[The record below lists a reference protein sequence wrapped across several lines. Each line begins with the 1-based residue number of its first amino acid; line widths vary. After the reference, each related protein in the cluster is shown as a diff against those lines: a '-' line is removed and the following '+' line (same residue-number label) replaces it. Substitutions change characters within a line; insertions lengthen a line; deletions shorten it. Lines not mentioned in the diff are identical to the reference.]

1 MKYVTNSLTSYTPN
15 ICKQLTLIHEIWN
28 LPTYMYIHVHAY
40 MQGMYI
46 HHYWIHM
53 SNRFSTSY
61 SMWDHLDVLGVKLQS
76 SKGTYPMYMYIYG
89 NRGTWAHVHMHMCM
103 YTCDHMYICMYVHLC
118 MCIHKSHIHMYT
130 HMCINM
136 CTHTLTYVHICIHL
150 HAYAH
155 TVQACTYPHV
165 HAYAKINIILYRQT
179 LTCICMQ

>member
-1 MKYVTNSLTSYTPN
+1 MKYGISPHT
-15 ICKQLTLIHEIWN
+15 C
-28 LPTYMYIHVHAY
+28 TYMYIHTCKVCT
-40 MQGMYI
+40 YI
-46 HHYWIHM
+46 TIGYIIM
-53 SNRFSTSY
+53 CNRFSTSC